1 MTSHMFAR
9 AAGAVLVF
17 ALASGAATAR
27 SDEPPPES
35 VCSVLGT
42 AARYVNTTVT
52 VRGVALS
59 EGKSTTLTDAQCK
72 GALDLTMDEKSAAKR
87 DIASFRRTV
96 ANKGTRADATV
107 FGRFKA
113 TGDAQ
118 RPYAI
123 DVYSV
128 REVNELPVA
137 LAEGG

>member
-1 MTSHMFAR
+1 MTPHMFAR

-59 EGKSTTLTDAQCK
+59 EGKFTTLTDAQCK

>member
-9 AAGAVLVF
+9 AAGSALVF
-17 ALASGAATAR
+17 ALASGAVTAR

-42 AARYVNTTVT
+42 AARYLNTTVT

-59 EGKSTTLTDAQCK
+59 EGKFTTLTDAQCK
-72 GALDLTMDEKSAAKR
+72 GALDLTVDEKSATKR
-87 DIASFRRTV
+87 DISSFRRTV